1 MRDAK
6 STKRKP
12 AWGKIALVA
21 LGISALAAAW
31 RWTPLAELATAENIL
46 AWTRAVRSTWWAP
59 LVLIAAYTAGAFV
72 LFPRPVLTL
81 VSVMTFGVRL
91 GLVYATA
98 GIMLAALVT
107 YYAGRLMKRETVRRI
122 AGDALDNAAKPVK
135 KHGVLAMFAANM
147 LPTPPFAVQ
156 NMIAGAI
163 RIRLWEFLLGTLLA
177 LIPGILAWSVFGDQI
192 MNALDDASK
201 VNYWLVGGA
210 LVFFVGFIF
219 LARWWL
225 KKKGY

>member
-6 STKRKP
+6 RTKRKP
-12 AWGKIALVA
+12 AWGKIALAA
-21 LGISALAAAW
+21 LGIAALAAAW

-59 LVLIAAYTAGAFV
+59 LVLIAAYTAGAFL

-98 GIMLAALVT
+98 GVMLAALVT
-107 YYAGRLMKRETVRRI
+107 YCAGRLMKRETLRRI
-122 AGDALDNAAKPVK
+122 AGDRVDAAAKPIK
-135 KHGVLAMFAANM
+135 RHGVLAMFAANM
-147 LPTPPFAVQ
+147 MPTPPFAVQ

-163 RIRLWEFLLGTLLA
+163 RIPLWEYLLGTFLA
-177 LIPGILAWSVFGDQI
+177 LIPAILAWTVFGDQI
-192 MNALDDASK
+192 TNALDDASK
-201 VNYWLVGGA
+201 VNYWLIGGA
-210 LVFFVGFIF
+210 LVLFAGFIY
-219 LARWWL
+219 LTRRWL
-225 KKKGY
+225 GSRGF